1 MENIYQALGRGLRQT
16 AGDLEGFQG
25 QVDKGKELRL
35 TLEKMIQDRAM
46 AIEQQRQLEIANQM
60 AEFENQHKMD
70 ATKRQE
76 DHRHQIRMQREKAAQ
91 QAMLEQQKAQAQPPE
106 PGGAP
111 GWAAP
116 APQAG
121 PQPMVQ
127 QPMAT
132 QAAPRPGPQHESV
145 YGMADDLYGANA
157 IEGKDW
163 LDFQTRYAKASGALQ
178 DPEMAL
184 LKKETEKARAAA
196 QAALANLRNRTD
208 PNRRGGGGK
217 GQVDANALANIL
229 AYDEQE
235 LAAVEAQ
242 ITDLGPAPSQYS
254 SEAMGYRL
262 AKQALETQLRAI
274 SARMVR
280 NAMKA
285 TSPEVLPPAMG
296 GTSRGKT
303 GGPKRFKYTP
313 QGLVP
318 KG

>member
-60 AEFENQHKMD
+60 SEFENQHKME

-91 QAMLEQQKAQAQPPE
+91 QAMLEQQKAQAPE

-116 APQAG
+116 AQA
-121 PQPMVQ
+121 PQ
-127 QPMAT
+127 QPQQMMP
-132 QAAPRPGPQHESV
+132 QQPAPGPGPQQGGV

-163 LDFQTRYAKASGALQ
+163 LEFQTRYAKASGALQ
-178 DPEMAL
+178 DPEMVL
-184 LKKETEKARAAA
+184 LKKESERARALAA
-196 QAALANLRNRTD
+196 KALADLRNRTD
-208 PNRRGGGGK
+208 PNRRGGGRG
-217 GQVDANALANIL
+217 GNPVAADALAQIL
-229 AYDEQE
+229 AADDAEIQALE
-235 LAAVEAQ
+235 DQVAA
-242 ITDLGPAPSQYS
+242 LGPAPSQYS
-254 SEAMGYRL
+254 SEAMGWRTTFT
-262 AKQALETQLRAI
+262 ALQTQIRAAQ
-274 SARMVR
+274 ARMIK

-285 TSPEVLPPAMG
+285 QDSSVLPPSMG
-296 GTSRGKT
+296 GGGRGSKPIP
-303 GGPKRFKYTP
+303 GQPKKFKYTP